1 MSIVDKIETF
11 VNETKEMSL
20 KKVMDKIE
28 DGYWEAEEDVKVGK
42 HVTIRDT
49 KTKKRMTILVT
60 ENLDEASQEKDLDP
74 KKKIVVKG
82 VKGMKSKPF
91 TKKFKNMDAYDKWSD
106 SDEFGDYEVHQI
118 MNEEFDD
125 SELDEINEAEDVHNF
140 VSDMIMDFEKKL
152 GSVISKGAKS
162 IDPTVLKDLKKLE
175 DECSRVRKGKLHDIR
190 PGR

>member
-60 ENLDEASQEKDLDP
+60 EELYEA
-74 KKKIVVKG
+74 
-82 VKGMKSKPF
+82 
-91 TKKFKNMDAYDKWSD
+91 
-106 SDEFGDYEVHQI
+106 
-118 MNEEFDD
+118 